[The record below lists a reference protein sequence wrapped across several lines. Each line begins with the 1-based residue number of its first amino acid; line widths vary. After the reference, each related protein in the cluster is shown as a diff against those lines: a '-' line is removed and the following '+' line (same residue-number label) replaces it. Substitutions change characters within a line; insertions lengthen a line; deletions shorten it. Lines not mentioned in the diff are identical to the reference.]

1 MLGAEAAT
9 GGCGSRVVSVCS
21 GWWQGGWVAGDGNR
35 AVASRRRPS
44 NNTLLSRT
52 ELLQGRGEVV
62 RAVTTP
68 LRLRV
73 VACVEMQNCTSA
85 SGTVLSC
92 PMPSWAAALIAG
104 SVQLLLA
111 QLLIRRPGSLAKC
124 LRRACS
130 VKSHFASKRSLKAR
144 LLEQSHKM
152 RDSLARASSTRS
164 RSGAQ
169 RHWDVIRLH
178 VFEQGFAQGFA
189 ERTQEDHYEK
199 RYNQMHFGRRHTS
212 AWKTTPRESLRK
224 TADLKSH
231 YHRKAQADDL
241 QCFITSFKES
251 QVRHAWPSEPSA
263 NLAPADPINTT
274 PN

>member
-1 MLGAEAAT
+1 MSAGTSPRGGA
-9 GGCGSRVVSVCS
+9 CC
-21 GWWQGGWVAGDGNR
+21 
-35 AVASRRRPS
+35 
-44 NNTLLSRT
+44 NNTFASAGRRLL
-52 ELLQGRGEVV
+52 
-62 RAVTTP
+62 
-68 LRLRV
+68 
-73 VACVEMQNCTSA
+73 EMENCTSA
-85 SGTVLSC
+85 DGTVLSC
-92 PMPSWAAALIAG
+92 PMQSWAVALIAG

-130 VKSHFASKRSLKAR
+130 VKSHLASKRSLKAR

-178 VFEQGFAQGFA
+178 VFEQGTAVFEQS
-189 ERTQEDHYEK
+189 QEDHYEK
-199 RYNQMHFGRRHTS
+199 RYNQMHFGRRHTIK
-212 AWKTTPRESLRK
+212 WKNTPRESLRK

>member
-1 MLGAEAAT
+1 MLQQQLLA
-9 GGCGSRVVSVCS
+9 RCS
-21 GWWQGGWVAGDGNR
+21 SQA
-35 AVASRRRPS
+35 
-44 NNTLLSRT
+44 
-52 ELLQGRGEVV
+52 
-62 RAVTTP
+62 P
-68 LRLRV
+68 LRTV
-73 VACVEMQNCTSA
+73 DCVEMENCTSA

-92 PMPSWAAALIAG
+92 PMPNWAAALIAG

-199 RYNQMHFGRRHTS
+199 RYNQMHFGRRHTIK
-212 AWKTTPRESLRK
+212 WKNTPRESLRK

-251 QVRHAWPSEPSA
+251 QVRHTWASEPSA